1 MLGFESK
8 WKGLVE
14 KVKRGM
20 RFGLI
25 ARWCF
30 FLVLPFV
37 YHSLLQDHC
46 DPEMRAAKL
55 AVHLSTNSI
64 TGNP

>member
-25 ARWCF
+25 ADGAF
-30 FLVLPFV
+30 FLF
-37 YHSLLQDHC
+37 YLLC
-46 DPEMRAAKL
+46 TIVCYK
-55 AVHLSTNSI
+55 I
-64 TGNP
+64 TAIQK

>member
-1 MLGFESK
+1 MTSKNGMALQGGSGLEMLGFESK

-25 ARWCF
+25 ADGAF
-30 FLVLPFV
+30 FLF
-37 YHSLLQDHC
+37 YLLC
-46 DPEMRAAKL
+46 TIVCYK
-55 AVHLSTNSI
+55 I
-64 TGNP
+64 TAIQK